1 MGSMDEDRRLR
12 DRLADLPRRLEALI
26 AARAGTGLRVPAPG
40 GGWSPAAILAHL
52 RASDDILA
60 PRVFAMLAR
69 DAPPL
74 PAYDDRRW
82 AEVAGYAEADVRS
95 SLVRFA
101 LGRAE
106 LVAMLDRFGPTAW
119 ERTGLHEERGT
130 VSVRDVLT
138 LIVEHEAEHLAQLEA
153 ALGGGPGAAGR

>member
-1 MGSMDEDRRLR
+1 MDDERHLR
-12 DRLADLPRRLEALI
+12 DRLAAIPRRLEGLI
-26 AARAGTGLRVPAPG
+26 ADRADADLRAPAAD

-52 RASDDILA
+52 RASDDIMA
-60 PRVFAMLAR
+60 PRVYAMLAR

-74 PAYDDRRW
+74 PAFDDRRW

-95 SLVRFA
+95 SLARFA

-106 LVAMLDRFGPTAW
+106 LVAALDRAGPTGW
-119 ERTGLHEERGT
+119 DRTGLHEERGT

-138 LIVEHEAEHLAQLEA
+138 HLVEHEEEHLAQLEA
-153 ALGGGPGAAGR
+153 ALGDDPEVVGR